1 MQAKLFYGAL
11 SASVFGIGIQS
22 VWSLSLSTAVWI
34 LFLGM
39 LLALLWRRYKA
50 SIFLLVS
57 VCLVACSLGLLR
69 MEVAASQFGNSTLED
84 SLNERVSLTGV
95 VVAEPD
101 QREKTKQFYVEVGE
115 DKLLVS
121 TDRLTSLSY
130 GDQVVV
136 NGVLKKPESFT
147 TDLGRTFDYPGYLKA
162 RGVEYQISFAEVVV
176 ADSGMGSWIMS
187 TLLTVKA
194 QFIDSLEQVIPEPA
208 VSLGK
213 GLLLGV
219 KSALGADIEDDFRR
233 TGIIH
238 IVVLSGY
245 NVMLVVAFILFCFS
259 YVMSLRWRL
268 LSGIV
273 AITAFAL
280 LVGISATVVRA
291 SIMASLLLLAQL
303 IGRQYHVLRAL
314 CFAGVVMLIS
324 NPYLLLYDVGF
335 QLSFMATLGLVLFT
349 PQFESM
355 VVERGKALGWRV
367 FMLATIAT
375 QIAVLPLLMYHIGEV
390 SLIALLVNL
399 LILPIVPIAMLLTF
413 LTGMV
418 GFVSAAFASVV
429 GYIATLTLKYILV
442 IADQFAALPFAV
454 VGISSFPAWGVFVLY
469 GIMIF
474 IWYLVKNKS
483 LKEKNA
489 PRGWIIESEQKMVVQ
504 ANNEEARGDREKDSV
519 PIFFR

>member
-1 MQAKLFYGAL
+1 MQSKLFYGAL
-11 SASVFGIGIQS
+11 SALVFGIGIQS
-22 VWSLSLSTAVWI
+22 VWPLSLLTTIWI

-39 LLALLWRRYKA
+39 LLALLWRRYETQ
-50 SIFLLVS
+50 IFLLVS
-57 VCLVACSLGLLR
+57 VCLMACSLGLLR
-69 MEVAASQFGNSTLED
+69 MEVAASQFGNSTLEN
-84 SLNERVSLTGV
+84 SLNERVLLTGV
-95 VVAEPD
+95 VVSEPD

-121 TDRLTSLSY
+121 TDRLTDLSY
-130 GDQVVV
+130 GDQVMV

-147 TDLGRTFDYPGYLKA
+147 TDLGRAFDYPGYLKA
-162 RGVEYQISFAEVVV
+162 RGVEYQISFAEVEVTG
-176 ADSGMGSWIMS
+176 SGMGNRVMS
-187 TLLTVKA
+187 ILLITKVR
-194 QFIDSLEQVIPEPA
+194 FIESLEQVIPEPA

-233 TGIIH
+233 AGIIH

-273 AITAFAL
+273 AIAAFAL
-280 LVGISATVVRA
+280 LVGLSATVVRA

-303 IGRQYHVLRAL
+303 IGRQYHVLRGL
-314 CFAGVVMLIS
+314 CFAGVMMLIS

-335 QLSFMATLGLVLFT
+335 QFSFMATLGLVLFI
-349 PQFESM
+349 PQFESIM
-355 VVERGKALGWRV
+355 VERGKALGWRA

-413 LTGMV
+413 LTGMA
-418 GFVSAAFASVV
+418 GFVSVTLANVI
-429 GYIATLTLKYILV
+429 GYVATLTLKYILV

-454 VGISSFPAWGVFVLY
+454 IGISSFPAWGVFVLY
-469 GIMIF
+469 GAMIL
-474 IWYLVKNKS
+474 IWFLVKSKK
-483 LKEKNA
+483 LKETNVLS
-489 PRGWIIESEQKMVVQ
+489 GWVNESEQKIAAQ
-504 ANNEEARGDREKDSV
+504 TRTEEVDDDREKGSV
-519 PIFFR
+519 PVFFR